1 MVLPRPLPIAN
12 PVPGSR
18 IMIIHSARFRNLYGH
33 LNLALEFR
41 SDINILIGINGTG
54 KTSVLNAIA
63 WILSPAAMQNGFQA
77 AYWLSEFEFDEIRLT
92 YSASDHHGCRE
103 ACARRFRDH
112 ITIQISGID
121 DEFQI
126 PILPLPELPYGE
138 QNRYVRTTV
147 DSIAREVAR
156 QENNPV
162 LKHLSE
168 LQVPLYLPLNRRW
181 MEEWA
186 SQPSHRA
193 RTQSIQILTGTP
205 VTEILRLAE
214 RTYRREQAEIARLN
228 DKLRSDMLA
237 TLFDVG
243 QKSFIDTVPSVE
255 EVTRQRKAIVNTL
268 DSLDLKDVQSLS
280 QTYFDRLERIAA
292 ELGSQELPDDFH
304 SGPHADAWWRWITE
318 TASLAGRIDQLMQLT
333 KDYQSKRERISRR
346 TTSFLQSVNDFLY
359 GKRMVFSPEAEL
371 KVELPV
377 GRQVGGHHLSSGEM
391 QILIL
396 FAFLYFQFNDADR
409 SFVVLV
415 DEPELSLHVAWQ
427 HPVCRQYQVKP
438 TPTGSSLWPRI
449 HLKLQNLLRLEDP
462 YLTWVRRWWPSMLEI
477 Q

>member
-12 PVPGSR
+12 PVPVSR

-33 LNLALEFR
+33 LDLALEFR

-63 WILSPAAMQNGFQA
+63 WILSPTSMQNGFQA
-77 AYWLSEFEFDEIRLT
+77 AYWLSEFEFDEIRLI
-92 YSASDHHGCRE
+92 YSVSDPHERQE
-103 ACARRFRDH
+103 ACARRSKDH
-112 ITIQISGID
+112 VTIRVSGIG

-126 PILPLPELPYGE
+126 PVMPLPELPYGE
-138 QNRYVRTTV
+138 QNRYAESVAGA
-147 DSIAREVAR
+147 IAREVAL
-156 QENNPV
+156 QEHNPV
-162 LKHLSE
+162 LKHLSA

-181 MEEWA
+181 IEEWA
-186 SQPSHRA
+186 SHPSHLS
-193 RTQSIQILTGTP
+193 RTQSMQFLTGMP
-205 VTEILRLAE
+205 VTKILELAE
-214 RTYRREQAEIARLN
+214 YTCRREQAEIVRLN

-237 TLFDVG
+237 TLFDVD

-268 DSLDLKDVQSLS
+268 DSLDLKDVQALS
-280 QTYFDRLERIAA
+280 QTYFDRLEWIAA
-292 ELGSQELPDDFH
+292 KLGSQKLPDDFQR
-304 SGPHADAWWRWITE
+304 GPNADAWWTWITE
-318 TASLAGRIDQLMQLT
+318 SASLAGRIDQLMQLT
-333 KDYQSKRERISRR
+333 KDYQSKREQISRR

-396 FAFLYFQFNDADR
+396 FAFLYFQPNYVDR

-427 HPVCRQYQVKP
+427 HRYVDSIREANPNGQLIIATHSPEIAGAVEQDTLIDMGEKVV
-438 TPTGSSLWPRI
+438 TPRA
-449 HLKLQNLLRLEDP
+449 
-462 YLTWVRRWWPSMLEI
+462 
-477 Q
+477 